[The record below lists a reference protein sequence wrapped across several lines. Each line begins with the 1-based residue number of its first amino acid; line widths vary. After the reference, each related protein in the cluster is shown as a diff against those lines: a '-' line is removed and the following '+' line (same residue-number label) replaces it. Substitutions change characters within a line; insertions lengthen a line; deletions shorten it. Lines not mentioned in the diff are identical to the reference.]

1 MNKERLSKLAEDLL
15 EIPSRV
21 FEIQVRILD
30 YTEQIKTTTNEI
42 LLIEANLKSSIAA
55 ELNNEGKKLYPN
67 AESRE
72 SAFIELSNDNLELT
86 EKRNYL
92 SSLNGFVAI
101 EKIKI
106 ESLNNEQRNI
116 RAVLHFFGGY
126 TEDIL

>member
-1 MNKERLSKLAEDLL
+1 MNKERLSKLAENLL

-21 FEIQVRILD
+21 FEIQGRILD

-55 ELNNEGKKLYPN
+55 ELNGDGKKLYPN

-72 SAFIELSNDNLELT
+72 SAFIESSNNNLELT

-92 SSLNGFVAI
+92 SLLKGYVAT
-101 EKIKI
+101 ENIKI

-116 RAVLHFFGGY
+116 RAVLHFFGGLG
-126 TEDIL
+126 EDIL